1 MAGKRRVERT
11 HASVVPRRGKDLL
24 YASGVVAALL
34 VLAVGLHLGLNDG
47 TLGIAWLAIEVLLLC
62 AALLSYRN
70 LRRREHDLTLVHEFV
85 AGGFGRSTSPHPA
98 LPTDGDSPSCELAP
112 GAELL
117 DRTRTFMAA
126 QCAELVVDDG
136 YGRFSRLRVRAG
148 SGGGP
153 SVMEIDDDAATA
165 ADWLL
170 MRSCEQGEPT
180 LVGART
186 RDHSLRQ
193 WLEAGNTRDA
203 MIAPVRQDSG
213 SAVLVMRNRDATGPF
228 ARRHFTRRDLHVLEA
243 LCDHFAGALQ
253 TSQLL
258 YQLRYDSTH
267 DALTGLSNRTVLC
280 ARLDAELRRHPAVGG
295 RVADEPGTLA
305 VLLLDLDRFKEV
317 NDTLGHHVGDTLL
330 QVVAQRLRGALP
342 ASATIA
348 RLGGDEFA
356 IVLSGLCD
364 AESEAREY
372 AGAVVASLAT
382 PVRLDDALLSS
393 GVSIGIALVD
403 PGLSSGD
410 LLRHADTAMYTA
422 KTGTEPVVVYSA
434 SLDYGRAERLA
445 LALDLQ
451 HALERDEFMLL
462 YQPKLSLKTG
472 STMGVEALVR
482 WQHPELGL
490 LEPHAF
496 IPVAEATG
504 LVEPLTRIVLTK
516 ALRQCRAWSVEGLD
530 LSVAVNLPAR
540 SVANQALPAAVSEL
554 LRLSGVDPSR
564 LILEITE
571 ASVMDDPERSVPV
584 LEKLAATGVTLSLD
598 DFGVGYAS
606 LSFLQRLPVR
616 ELKIDRSFVTGLADP
631 HSEPA
636 STLLVR
642 SILSLAAGMDL
653 RVVAEGVEDEH
664 CLRTLHELGVDVAQG
679 YHVGRPMEP
688 EHLLR
693 HLTSD
698 SGAPANVLPPPRG
711 QVRLPSSP
719 GSSSL

>member
-1 MAGKRRVERT
+1 LAGKRRAERA
-11 HASVVPRRGKDLL
+11 HASVVPRWCVDLFL
-24 YASGVVAALL
+24 ALVALGVGLQLGLADRPLGIALL
-34 VLAVGLHLGLNDG
+34 VVE
-47 TLGIAWLAIEVLLLC
+47 ILLLC
-62 AALLSYRN
+62 AALRDLRG
-70 LRRREHDLTLVHEFV
+70 LRRREHDLTRVHRFV
-85 AGGFGRSTSPHPA
+85 ASGFGRSTSPSYPA
-98 LPTDGDSPSCELAP
+98 LLPGGDSPSCELAP

-117 DRTRTFMAA
+117 DRTRLFLAA
-126 QCAELVVDDG
+126 ECAELVVDDG
-136 YGRFSRLRVRAG
+136 HGRISRIRVRAG
-148 SGGGP
+148 VNDAA
-153 SVMEIDDDAATA
+153 SVMEIDDDADAS

-170 MRSCEQGEPT
+170 MRSCKQSEST

-193 WLEAGNTRDA
+193 WLDAGNTREA
-203 MIAPVRQDSG
+203 LLGPVRQESG
-213 SAVLVMRNRDATGPF
+213 SAVLVMRNRQGTGGRL
-228 ARRHFTRRDLHVLEA
+228 AGRHFTRRDLRILED
-243 LCDHFAGALQ
+243 LCEHFAGALR

-258 YQLRYDSTH
+258 YQLRYESTH

-280 ARLDAELRRHPAVGG
+280 TRLDSELTRRRPPEAGRTAEGPS
-295 RVADEPGTLA
+295 TLA

-317 NDTLGHHVGDTLL
+317 NDTLGHHIGDALL

-356 IVLSGLCD
+356 IVLSGLSD

-382 PVRLDDALLSS
+382 PLRLEDALLST
-393 GVSIGIALVD
+393 GVSIGIALAED
-403 PGLSSGD
+403 RLSGGD
-410 LLRHADTAMYTA
+410 LLRHADTAMYAA

-445 LALDLQ
+445 LASDLQ
-451 HALERDEFMLL
+451 RALEDDEFVLL

-472 STMGVEALVR
+472 NVMGVEALVR
-482 WQHPELGL
+482 WEHPELGL
-490 LEPHAF
+490 LQPAAF
-496 IPVAEATG
+496 IPIAEATG

-516 ALRQCRAWSVEGLD
+516 ALRQCRAWLLEGLD

-540 SVANQALPAAVSEL
+540 SVANPALPGAVTEL
-554 LRLSGVDPSR
+554 LRRTGVDPSR

-664 CLRTLHELGVDVAQG
+664 CLRTLHELGVDIAQG

-688 EHLLR
+688 EHLQR
-693 HLTSD
+693 HL
-698 SGAPANVLPPPRG
+698 SGNSVAPMNLLPPPRG

>member
-1 MAGKRRVERT
+1 LAGKRRVERS
-11 HASVVPRRGKDLL
+11 HASVVPRWG
-24 YASGVVAALL
+24 SGLSYTCSGALALVALGVGLQLGLHDGALSRALL
-34 VLAVGLHLGLNDG
+34 GAE
-47 TLGIAWLAIEVLLLC
+47 ILLLC
-62 AALLSYRN
+62 AALATYRGV
-70 LRRREHDLTLVHEFV
+70 RRRTHDLTLVHRFV
-85 AGGFGRSTSPHPA
+85 AAGFGRSTSSN
-98 LPTDGDSPSCELAP
+98 PTLVAGRDSPSCELAP

-117 DRTRTFMAA
+117 DRTRIFMAS
-126 QCAELVVDDG
+126 QCAELVVEDSH
-136 YGRFSRLRVRAG
+136 GRFTRLRVRAG
-148 SGGGP
+148 AGNA
-153 SVMEIDDDAATA
+153 SVMEVDEDATTA

-193 WLEAGNTRDA
+193 WLDAGDTREAL
-203 MIAPVRQDSG
+203 IVPVRQESG
-213 SAVLVMRNRDATGPF
+213 SAVLVMRNRDTSHSSGG
-228 ARRHFTRRDLHVLEA
+228 RHFTRRDLRILE
-243 LCDHFAGALQ
+243 DISEHFAGALH

-267 DALTGLSNRTVLC
+267 DPLTGLSNRTVLC
-280 ARLDAELRRHPAVGG
+280 ARLEAELARSPAH
-295 RVADEPGTLA
+295 ADRSSDGAGTLA

-330 QVVAQRLRGALP
+330 QVVAERLREALP

-356 IVLSGLCD
+356 IVLSGLID
-364 AESEAREY
+364 ADSESRQY
-372 AGAVVASLAT
+372 AAAVVASLAT
-382 PVRLDDALLSS
+382 PVRLDDALLSTA
-393 GVSIGIALVD
+393 VSIGIALVD
-403 PGLSSGD
+403 YELSSGD
-410 LLRHADTAMYTA
+410 LLRQADTAMYTA

-434 SLDYGRAERLA
+434 ALDYGRAERLA
-445 LALDLQ
+445 LASDLQ
-451 HALERDEFMLL
+451 RALEGDEFVLL

-472 STMGVEALVR
+472 NVMGVEALVR
-482 WQHPELGL
+482 WEHPELGL
-490 LEPHAF
+490 LEPDAF
-496 IPVAEATG
+496 IPIAEATG

-516 ALRQCRAWSVEGLD
+516 ALRQCRAWSVGGLD

-540 SVANQALPAAVSEL
+540 SVANPGLPAAVTEL
-554 LRLSGVDPSR
+554 LRRSGVDPSR

-616 ELKIDRSFVTGLADP
+616 ELKIDRSFVIGLADP
-631 HSEPA
+631 LSEPA

-688 EHLLR
+688 EHLQR
-693 HLTSD
+693 HLSGD
-698 SGAPANVLPPPRG
+698 SVAPAYALPPPRG